1 MPRFGG
7 MRLVDQ
13 GRCVILKQ
21 TALGQTGGGIKEES
35 YYTKTGVDGLVL
47 EVRATRTIK
56 DVMME

>member
-1 MPRFGG
+1 